1 MPNIT
6 AEQVRTRVRDFWNI
20 WTSKAE
26 GKLEGLYFPTAT
38 VFSGTAKRTEPARL
52 AVTRRIRQFFGPEV
66 SMQVEVSLV
75 EVQLVENVAIASYT
89 YRFRG
94 NRKKSDGSTV
104 EMNALYGRV
113 TQVFRLDE
121 QGELR
126 IFHEHFSNG
135 EPPKVE
141 KNSSKDELRFG

>member
-1 MPNIT
+1 MPNIS
-6 AEQVRTRVRDFWNI
+6 AEQVRTQVRDFWNV
-20 WTSKAE
+20 WTSKAAD
-26 GKLEGLYFPTAT
+26 KLAGMYFPSAT
-38 VFSGTAKRTEPARL
+38 IFSGTAKRTEPARL

-66 SMQVEVSLV
+66 SIQVEVSFV
-75 EVQLVENVAIASYT
+75 DVQLVGNVAIASYT
-89 YRFRG
+89 YHFRG

-104 EMNALYGRV
+104 DMDALYGRV
-113 TQVFRLDE
+113 TQVFQLGE

-141 KNSSKDELRFG
+141 KTSSKDELSFV

>member
-1 MPNIT
+1 MPNISV
-6 AEQVRTRVRDFWNI
+6 EQVRTRVRNFWNI
-20 WTSKAE
+20 WTSKAAD
-26 GKLEGLYFPTAT
+26 KLEGMYFPAAT

-66 SMQVEVSLV
+66 AMQVEVSFV
-75 EVQLVENVAIASYT
+75 DVQLVENIAIASYT
-89 YRFRG
+89 YHFRG
-94 NRKKSDGSTV
+94 SRKKSDGSTV

-113 TQVFRLDE
+113 TQVFQLDE

>member
-1 MPNIT
+1 
-6 AEQVRTRVRDFWNI
+6 
-20 WTSKAE
+20 
-26 GKLEGLYFPTAT
+26 
-38 VFSGTAKRTEPARL
+38 
-52 AVTRRIRQFFGPEV
+52 
-66 SMQVEVSLV
+66 MQVEVSLV